1 MLRLWI
7 MKNIIIVLF
16 IFLSILSPA
25 SAESVD
31 QEVTKEKLSYNLL
44 SGLLAKGT
52 TPLKGRAMCES
63 FVTGGQDTVGRFIS
77 WSLSFYHR
85 GKDNSILSECK
96 ELKGQTECTVYFAA
110 DSKGESPWA
119 CGLRFKYNPKK
130 SAIDFKS
137 IECVGTC

>member
-7 MKNIIIVLF
+7 MKNIIIILF
-16 IFLSILSPA
+16 IFSTTLSHA

-52 TPLKGRAMCES
+52 TPLKGRAMCET
-63 FVTGGQDTVGRFIS
+63 FVNSGQDTVGRFIS

-85 GKDNSILSECK
+85 GKDNSISSECK
-96 ELKGQTECTVYFAA
+96 KLKGHSECTVNFAA
-110 DSKGESPWA
+110 DSKGESPWS
-119 CGLRFKYNPKK
+119 CGLRFKYNTKK
-130 SAIDFKS
+130 SSIDFKS